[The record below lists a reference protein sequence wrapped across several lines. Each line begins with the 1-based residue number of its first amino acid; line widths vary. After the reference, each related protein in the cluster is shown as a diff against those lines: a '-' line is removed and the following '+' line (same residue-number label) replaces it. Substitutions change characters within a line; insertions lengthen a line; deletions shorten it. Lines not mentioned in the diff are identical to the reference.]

1 MPVIAMTREMGSAGR
16 ELAERVAEEMGL
28 TLILHE
34 LVEHDLAEYLHVP
47 ESAVHHRLEGG
58 ATLLERLRIGSKRLA
73 RYTTEEVLDL
83 AKRGN
88 VLIRGWGACV
98 ILRDVPHVA
107 RIRVCTPMLVRER
120 TVMAD
125 SHLADRSAA
134 RRQIDENDAAHQ
146 KILHAA
152 YGVDRTESMLY
163 DLVLNSERVSVDT
176 CVGLVRNLVAR
187 PEFEET
193 ESSRSILNDK
203 ALEAHIER
211 KLRERFTVGMGVTGI
226 DATVNDGKV
235 VLTGKAIHRTLAEEA
250 SKLAAEVASVKE
262 VQNRMEVVHGLR
274 RP

>member
-16 ELAERVAEEMGL
+16 EVAQRVAEEMGL

-34 LVEHDLAEYLHVP
+34 LVEHDLAEHLHVP

-73 RYTTEEVLDL
+73 RYTTAEVLDL

-88 VLIRGWGACV
+88 VVIRGWGACV

-107 RIRVCTPMLVRER
+107 RIRVYTPMQARER
-120 TVMAD
+120 TVMVD
-125 SHLADRSAA
+125 SRLPDRSAA

-146 KILHAA
+146 KSLHVA
-152 YGVDRTESMLY
+152 YGVDRADPMLY
-163 DLVLNSERVSVDT
+163 DLVLNTERVSVDT
-176 CVGLVRNLVAR
+176 CVALVRDLVAR

-203 ALEAHIER
+203 ALKAHIER

-226 DATVNDGKV
+226 DATVSGGKV
-235 VLTGKAIHRTLAEEA
+235 VLTGRAIHKTLAEEA

-262 VQNRMEVVHGLR
+262 VQNRMEVVHGPRGL
-274 RP
+274 